1 MQANEIQPRRKPSIA
16 SQAALA
22 VGVLAVFLLLHV
34 LAGTIVQRTATT
46 DGAQAKPVST
56 LQPYD

>member
-1 MQANEIQPRRKPSIA
+1 MQAHEIPPRRKPSIT

-22 VGVLAVFLLLHV
+22 AGILAVFLLLHV
-34 LAGTIVQRTATT
+34 LAGAILQRTATT
-46 DGAQAKPVST
+46 DGAQAKPAST